1 MTVTGVNMTVYKVDV
16 LKYKD
21 EVEGVE
27 EDLGKDKEGVVSVDI
42 LEEVAVNMKM
52 ELIYHI

>member
-27 EDLGKDKEGVVSVDI
+27 EDLGKAKEGVVSVDI